1 MEKDNVTKEEWLEIV
16 STLRNIFP
24 GSEKSFHI
32 SFAKTIAS
40 IYAFLAEVYADNS
53 SKEKLIEFL
62 EHFDIY
68 DRIKIY
74 TFITQKFSKYTKFR
88 SQTIDYFKKMM
99 ILLSEIQFQG
109 LKIESLLF
117 VFTNNVTEIFDEVL
131 DGINRIM
138 VKKIGKE
145 NVSSYYKLTDSLID
159 SNLIFENNNMR
170 YFEIAEKAF
179 SDSPKH
185 IYDSLARINTLIKLN
200 RINEAYNE
208 LNITF
213 ESMTD
218 FDHKS
223 NHIMRLFLPL
233 ACSLKNEYLIDQL
246 IKKNSEIVKINLEH
260 GLDWGEALTNRLFF
274 TKEKPESIIDSDWEI
289 IKTKTLKYFQQNLRD
304 YFIEPFDLP
313 NFFSL
318 VQMVKCLIY
327 LDDTSNVYK
336 IIDQIE
342 IYITDLLLNYF
353 PNELKQRFPEINTK
367 QDLSNDRKEKFAQL
381 LKNILRQIALMPID
395 QKEINFRAI
404 EFAITNILELFT
416 IAKNKQ
422 KLVQYYKIN
431 YEITNYY
438 KEVYPFYETKVH
450 YDEFFLKK
458 SSNMFKTKKDELIA
472 LVGCGLGTFNIK
484 WELTELLENVIKNYD

>member
-1 MEKDNVTKEEWLEIV
+1 
-16 STLRNIFP
+16 
-24 GSEKSFHI
+24 
-32 SFAKTIAS
+32 
-40 IYAFLAEVYADNS
+40 
-53 SKEKLIEFL
+53 
-62 EHFDIY
+62 
-68 DRIKIY
+68 
-74 TFITQKFSKYTKFR
+74 
-88 SQTIDYFKKMM
+88 
-99 ILLSEIQFQG
+99 
-109 LKIESLLF
+109 
-117 VFTNNVTEIFDEVL
+117 
-131 DGINRIM
+131 
-138 VKKIGKE
+138 
-145 NVSSYYKLTDSLID
+145 
-159 SNLIFENNNMR
+159 
-170 YFEIAEKAF
+170 
-179 SDSPKH
+179 
-185 IYDSLARINTLIKLN
+185 
-200 RINEAYNE
+200 
-208 LNITF
+208 
-213 ESMTD
+213 MTD

-472 LVGCGLGTFNIK
+472 LVGCGLGTFNIN
-484 WELTELLENVIKNYD
+484 WELTELLENEIKNYE